1 MSRDMF
7 FNSLKSFNISTLSCA
22 KDWSTTV
29 KWKITCCEGSCL
41 LCRIITSCLMSILS
55 AVAQIWHI
63 YRFEGSLELFLED
76 KDCSVSV
83 LSSLCLCVPQEPL
96 GALGLARQVLSCV
109 WPAVLKL
116 EIRSEVDQWF
126 DRRLVRYLPLLSSVL
141 ISPAQLS
148 SATCLPY
155 SKL

>member
-1 MSRDMF
+1 MVYVY
-7 FNSLKSFNISTLSCA
+7 C
-22 KDWSTTV
+22 
-29 KWKITCCEGSCL
+29 
-41 LCRIITSCLMSILS
+41 
-55 AVAQIWHI
+55 
-63 YRFEGSLELFLED
+63 FEGSFEFFLED

-109 WPAVLKL
+109 WPGVLKL

-126 DRRLVRYLPLLSSVL
+126 DRRLVRYLPLLSSTL
-141 ISPAQLS
+141 ISPAQLR
-148 SATCLPY
+148 SAACLPY